1 MPMTNEKSK
10 EEWRKI
16 LTKEQFHILRDKGT
30 ERAFTGKYWN
40 HFEKGKYRCA
50 GCGAELFNSDSKF
63 ESDCGW
69 PSFSKPS
76 TENIET
82 KKDTSFGMI
91 RTEVHCTNCDGHL
104 GHVFNDGP
112 EKMGGLR
119 YCINSLA
126 LKFVSKEST
135 NVIKE

>member
-135 NVIKE
+135 NVIK